1 MLTKLQEKPTNDL
14 TDIELDILNVLKSKQ
29 ENGIM
34 TDKEEI
40 LIK

>member
-1 MLTKLQEKPTNDL
+1 MLTKLQEKSTDDL